1 MFQLIGHY
9 EGTTTTNSQENNI
22 KHRYLVKIKALKMG
36 VPCFIKVSTL
46 CSFARRFWA
55 RICEMY
61 FLKIHKTAAKNVE

>member
-1 MFQLIGHY
+1 
-9 EGTTTTNSQENNI
+9 
-22 KHRYLVKIKALKMG
+22 MG

>member
-1 MFQLIGHY
+1 MKVQLPLIVKKITLNT
-9 EGTTTTNSQENNI
+9 GT
-22 KHRYLVKIKALKMG
+22 LLKIKALKMG
-36 VPCFIKVSTL
+36 VSCFIKVSPL